1 MRRTERQ
8 GEGKNL
14 SGKFS
19 FTPRNQKKGCEM
31 MCLSKSDIKTP
42 CSGPKRATA
51 ACRTDDEPLVSTALK
66 RVCVQRDGLWATL
79 ALKRSTVVRIPE
91 TEASHS
97 AVIPSYW

>member
-1 MRRTERQ
+1 
-8 GEGKNL
+8 
-14 SGKFS
+14 
-19 FTPRNQKKGCEM
+19 M

-66 RVCVQRDGLWATL
+66 RVCVQRDDLWPTL
-79 ALKRSTVVRIPE
+79 ALKRSTVIRIPE